1 MPFELK
7 SITLSCG
14 EMSYLENNVRGVSV
28 LFIHG
33 NNSAKEAFERQFQ
46 DPELNR
52 KYHLLAI
59 DLPGHGTSARF
70 MGNYSLEILTSCVEE
85 FCKKLDLG
93 KIVLVGHSLGG
104 HIAIRVA
111 QRIDLSALA
120 IVNTPPLGTPE
131 DLYKG
136 YRPNESLSSLFQA
149 ELSAS
154 EKRAVAEASAENTFL
169 RGKIEEW
176 IDVCDPHF
184 RKSFPESFAV
194 DPCGEIDI
202 IQKLDI
208 PFAYFGAS
216 ADVLVDQAYI
226 QGVIEEENIFEIDS
240 NAHYVH
246 FEQSKAFNHQLQ
258 IFLENKVNSN

>member
-1 MPFELK
+1 MSCKLK

-14 EMSYLENNVRGVSV
+14 EISYLENDTHGIGV

-46 DPELNR
+46 DLELNR

-59 DLPGHGTSARF
+59 DLPGHGASARF

-85 FCKKLDLG
+85 FCKKLDLK

-136 YRPNESLSSLFQA
+136 YRPNENLSSLFQV
-149 ELSAS
+149 ELSVS
-154 EKRAVAEASAENTFL
+154 EKRGVAEASAESAFL
-169 RGKIEEW
+169 RGKVEEW
-176 IDVCDPHF
+176 IGVCDPHF
-184 RKSFPESFAV
+184 RKSFPESFAA

-202 IQKLDI
+202 IQKLDV

-216 ADVLVDQAYI
+216 ADILVNQDYI
-226 QGVIEEENIFEIDS
+226 KGVIEENRIFEIDS
-240 NAHYVH
+240 DSHYFH
-246 FEQSKAFNHQLQ
+246 FEQSEAFNRQLQ
-258 IFLENKVNSN
+258 IFLEKR